1 MIFKDNKGHTMVEIM
16 VSIAIITLF
25 SVTLITVNNNVLNI
39 LNIFSAGVNQSA
51 EIRDLESSS
60 EGVFTPELQA
70 KIKRTD
76 TVNLDYVLRIDASNT
91 TYSTF
96 LEPNDE
102 YTYRGSG
109 MYLRYKMIEFETK
122 SEEASLAPYY
132 LERYE
137 LYE

>member
-16 VSIAIITLF
+16 VSIAIITFF
-25 SVTLITVNNNVLNI
+25 SIILITVNNNV

-76 TVNLDYVLRIDASNT
+76 TVNLDYVLKIDASNT

>member
-25 SVTLITVNNNVLNI
+25 SVTLITVNNNV

-76 TVNLDYVLRIDASNT
+76 TVNLDYVLKIDASNT

>member
-16 VSIAIITLF
+16 ASIAIITLF
-25 SVTLITVNNNVLNI
+25 SVTLITVNNNV

-76 TVNLDYVLRIDASNT
+76 TVNLDYVLRVDTSNT

-96 LEPNDE
+96 LDPDDE

>member
-39 LNIFSAGVNQSA
+39 FSAGVNQSA

-76 TVNLDYVLRIDASNT
+76 TIMLVKFN
-91 TYSTF
+91 
-96 LEPNDE
+96 P
-102 YTYRGSG
+102 
-109 MYLRYKMIEFETK
+109 KTK
-122 SEEASLAPYY
+122 K
-132 LERYE
+132 
-137 LYE
+137 

>member
-16 VSIAIITLF
+16 ASIAIITLF
-25 SVTLITVNNNVLNI
+25 SVTLITVNNNVV
-39 LNIFSAGVNQSA
+39 NIFSAGVNQSA

-76 TVNLDYVLRIDASNT
+76 TVNLDYVLRVDASNT

-96 LEPNDE
+96 LDPDDE

>member
-16 VSIAIITLF
+16 ASIAIITLF
-25 SVTLITVNNNVLNI
+25 SVTLITVNNNV

-76 TVNLDYVLRIDASNT
+76 TVNLDYVLRVDASNT

-96 LEPNDE
+96 LDPDDE

-109 MYLRYKMIEFETK
+109 MYLRYKMIEFETQ

>member
-16 VSIAIITLF
+16 ASIAIITLF
-25 SVTLITVNNNVLNI
+25 SVTLITVNNNV

-96 LEPNDE
+96 LDPDDE

>member
-25 SVTLITVNNNVLNI
+25 SVTLITVNNNV

>member
-25 SVTLITVNNNVLNI
+25 SVTLITVNNNV

-76 TVNLDYVLRIDASNT
+76 TVNLDYILKIDASNT

>member
-25 SVTLITVNNNVLNI
+25 SITLITVNNNV

-60 EGVFTPELQA
+60 EGGFTPELQA
-70 KIKRTD
+70 KIKTTA
-76 TVNLDYVLRIDASNT
+76 TVNLDYVLKIDASNT

-96 LEPNDE
+96 LDPDDE